1 MGEKRQPVV
10 SLGAWADSTAPTAPG
25 LNLLCVARS
34 VVCAFCWRCVCMIDR
49 LVCLCLPFLTGGS
62 LGPASQS
69 ELFSN
74 IDNQFFGIHSRGLGF
89 GVICRQVQ
97 FCQLTQLTLHAVNDS
112 LRHLSQLKL
121 N

>member
-1 MGEKRQPVV
+1 
-10 SLGAWADSTAPTAPG
+10 
-25 LNLLCVARS
+25 
-34 VVCAFCWRCVCMIDR
+34 MIDW

-62 LGPASQS
+62 LGLASQS
-69 ELFSN
+69 ESFSN

-89 GVICRQVQ
+89 GIICRQVQ
-97 FCQLTQLTLHAVNDS
+97 FCHLTQLTLHVVNDS

>member
-1 MGEKRQPVV
+1 
-10 SLGAWADSTAPTAPG
+10 
-25 LNLLCVARS
+25 
-34 VVCAFCWRCVCMIDR
+34 MIDW

-69 ELFSN
+69 ESFSN
-74 IDNQFFGIHSRGLGF
+74 IDNQFFGIHSRGLGL

-112 LRHLSQLKL
+112 LRHLSQSKL